1 MDAYKKI
8 EERYIDEVN
17 STCSIYLHIKT
28 KAKICTIKNDDRNK
42 VFSIAFRTPAINSSG
57 LTHILEH
64 SVLCG
69 SKKYPVKD
77 PFVELM
83 KSSLNTFLNAF
94 TFPDKTVYPLASL
107 NLDDFHNL
115 MDIYLNSVFY
125 PKIYENKEIFMQE
138 GWHYEIEDINSPI
151 KYNGVV
157 YNEMKGAF
165 SDPEEIL
172 QREVLASLFPNTSY
186 HLESGG
192 DPKYI
197 PDLSYE
203 EFIEFHKKYY
213 HPSNSYI
220 YLYGDLDMESEL
232 DYIDKEYLSK
242 FEYDDF
248 DTKIKYQNPF
258 RKIKEKEI
266 YFESE
271 DNNAFLSYNVAFPTT
286 LDNKLMLAVDILTTA
301 LLYTPGA
308 PLKEALIKANLGDS
322 IESSFDDGLLQP
334 ILSIYATNSKLENEE
349 KFINLINEKL
359 TEFINGKLD
368 HKAIAAL
375 IKFFEFKAREK
386 SFSASMPKGLTVNI
400 DVLSSWLYDD
410 NKPFSKLEELKYYEE
425 LLEDLNNNYFEDI
438 IDKYILNNKH
448 KSYVK
453 LIGKPGIQEKEE
465 TKIKNKLSK
474 YKESL
479 TLDELKNLVNDY
491 QKLKIY
497 QMTDSTKEELDTLPK
512 LKLDSIDLKPL
523 DPKLECLN
531 NDYEVLFSDYK
542 INGITYATYYFD
554 ISKLNFEDLKYVSLF
569 TKLFIHFSTKNHTYV
584 KLNELIQLYTGGISS
599 AVKTY
604 IDKDNNVR
612 IQLCFTYSALKQ
624 NISLADSL
632 LKEMIF
638 DRIYD
643 KKRLKELLIEI
654 STHYHNS
661 LASAASSVAIAR
673 ALSYI
678 DEASFVKDE
687 AIGLNFIYFIDDLI
701 KNFSKKYEYI
711 VEKLTSVGKYLSK
724 SNFTL
729 GVTTSRDDYE
739 MVKDIFH
746 NFYLNL
752 NDNLNYEKYEFIKD
766 IKNEGLTAPFDVN
779 FNAFASVINYEYKGY
794 HVLASNIINNNYL
807 WPKVRVLGGA
817 YGAGMSFG
825 DNGIYTIYSYR
836 DPHVKKTFDAFKGIE
851 EFLENLEISDEELES
866 YKIGALG
873 SMQAVLHPK
882 ALAILGRSRYFAG
895 KTVEDSQRL
904 LDEIINAKLSD
915 VKETVNIVRKAN
927 KNNVICSIGPS
938 KRLRNTKNIFKVI
951 RKAL

>member
-8 EERYIDEVN
+8 EERYIEEVN
-17 STCSIYLHIKT
+17 STCSVYEHIKT
-28 KAKICTIKNDDRNK
+28 KAKICTVKNDDRNK
-42 VFSIAFRTPAINSSG
+42 VFSIAFRTPAINSCG

-107 NLDDFHNL
+107 NLEDFHNL
-115 MDIYLNSVFY
+115 MDIYLDSVFY
-125 PKIYENKEIFMQE
+125 PKIYEKKEIFMQE
-138 GWHYEIEDINSPI
+138 GWHYEIDDKGEI

-172 QREVLASLFPNTSY
+172 QREVLASLFPDTSY
-186 HLESGG
+186 SLESGG

-232 DYIDKEYLSK
+232 NYLDKEYLSK
-242 FEYDDF
+242 FEYSDF
-248 DTKIKYQNPF
+248 DTKIKYQPKF
-258 RKIKEKEI
+258 RKIREKEV
-266 YFESE
+266 YFESDE
-271 DNNAFLSYNVAFPTT
+271 ENAFLSYNVAFPTT

-322 IESSFDDGLLQP
+322 IESSFDDGLLEP
-334 ILSIYATNSKLENEE
+334 ILSIYTTNSKVEDNVR
-349 KFINLINEKL
+349 FINLIDTKL
-359 TEFINGKLD
+359 TEYVNGKLD
-368 HKAIAAL
+368 HKAIEAL
-375 IKFFEFKAREK
+375 IKFFEFKAREQ
-386 SFSASMPKGLTVNI
+386 SFSASMPKGITINI
-400 DVLSSWLYDD
+400 DILSSYLYDD
-410 NKPFSKLEELKYYEE
+410 TKPFSKLEELKYYDE
-425 LLEDLNNNYFEDI
+425 LLEDLNNNYFEEV
-438 IDKYILNNKH
+438 IDKYILNNHH

-465 TKIKNKLSK
+465 LRIKNKLNKFKKSLSEGEFNK
-474 YKESL
+474 LIKEY
-479 TLDELKNLVNDY
+479 ND
-491 QKLKIY
+491 LKIY
-497 QMTDSTKEELDTLPK
+497 QMTDSTKEELSTLPK
-512 LKLDSIDLKPL
+512 LKLENIDIKPL
-523 DPKLECLN
+523 DPKFEILN
-531 NDYEVLFSDYK
+531 NDYDILFSDYK

-554 ISKLNFEDLKYVSLF
+554 ISNLNFEDLKYVSLF
-569 TKLFIHFSTKNHTYV
+569 TKLFIHFSTKKHTYV

-604 IDKDNNVR
+604 IDKDNKPR
-612 IQLCFTYSALKQ
+612 IQLCFTYSALKH

-632 LKEMIF
+632 LHEMIF
-638 DRIYD
+638 ERIYD
-643 KKRLKELLIEI
+643 KKRLKELLTEI

-661 LASAASSVAIAR
+661 LASAASSVAVAR

-678 DEASFVKDE
+678 DEASYVKDE
-687 AIGLNFIYFIDDLI
+687 MVGLNFIYFLDDLI
-701 KNFSKKYEYI
+701 KNYNKKYDYI
-711 VEKLTSVGKYLSK
+711 IEKLNKVPSLLSK
-724 SNFTL
+724 SNFIL
-729 GVTTSRDDYE
+729 GVTSTRSDYE
-739 MVKDIFH
+739 MIKDIFH
-746 NFYLNL
+746 NFYLGL
-752 NDNLNYEKYEFIKD
+752 NDSLNYEKYEFIPEV
-766 IKNEGLTAPFDVN
+766 KNEGLIAPFDVN
-779 FNAFASVINYEYKGY
+779 YNAMVSIVDYELKGY

-817 YGAGMSFG
+817 YGASMSFG
-825 DNGIYTIYSYR
+825 ENGVYTVSSYR
-836 DPHVKKTFDAFKGIE
+836 DPHVKKTFDSFNGIY
-851 EFLENLEISDEELES
+851 EFLDNLTLTEDELNS

-882 ALAILGRSRYFAG
+882 ALAVLARSRYFSG
-895 KTVEDSQRL
+895 KTLEDSKRL
-904 LDEIINAKLSD
+904 IDEVINASLSD
-915 VKETVNIVRKAN
+915 IKKTIDIVKKAN
-927 KNNVICSIGPS
+927 ENSVICSIGS
-938 KRLRNTKNIFKVI
+938 NQKLRRTKNLFKTI
-951 RKAL
+951 RKAM